1 MHPSH
6 YNGWTSTVYPALV
19 LERFLRAGVKGV
31 TVEQVLSY
39 ADKAVFKDQTQGG
52 STQVWQHSIAYRCRG
67 RVLAAQGELEAARA
81 AFEVA
86 ESSAALRGYWM
97 LQALALCDLKLHV
110 LDPTGQGEHGSRRL
124 GVVLRLLTG
133 PAELLTPMLQ
143 GLDVAELMA
152 LPAPDASHASPNGTG
167 STVEEGVPPEGVAPK
182 DSAPA
187 AYLAS
192 TGRGRTLALL
202 VMSPLFV
209 GKRKCVANDVS
220 TVREL
225 IVCITEQVGVG
236 VQEMPAAPE
245 LSVVVRDQDFDE
257 DVVLT
262 DLAQIDGNAAR
273 VTLVRAEADAS

>member
-1 MHPSH
+1 
-6 YNGWTSTVYPALV
+6 
-19 LERFLRAGVKGV
+19 
-31 TVEQVLSY
+31 
-39 ADKAVFKDQTQGG
+39 
-52 STQVWQHSIAYRCRG
+52 
-67 RVLAAQGELEAARA
+67 
-81 AFEVA
+81 
-86 ESSAALRGYWM
+86 M

-152 LPAPDASHASPNGTG
+152 LPAPDASHAPPNGTG

-187 AYLAS
+187 AH